1 MPGPRHLLAHTASH
15 LAPDPHP
22 TTSRTSLP
30 TTDGAAFGAAAGNG
44 AASSAGTRRGDD
56 AAAFFRE
63 NGFVKLESYFSPAES
78 ARMVAPVA
86 DAHDGPLSPV
96 VSEPGPPSWL
106 TFCCAGL

>member
-1 MPGPRHLLAHTASH
+1 MPAPRRLLAHTASH

-30 TTDGAAFGAAAGNG
+30 TTDGAAFGAAAGDG

-78 ARMVAPVA
+78 ARMVSPVA

>member
-1 MPGPRHLLAHTASH
+1 MLARTASH

-22 TTSRTSLP
+22 TPTAASLP
-30 TTDGAAFGAAAGNG
+30 TTDGAAAGVP
-44 AASSAGTRRGDD
+44 ADD
-56 AAAFFRE
+56 AAVFFRE

-78 ARMVAPVA
+78 ERMAAPVA